1 MRRER
6 MGRMQAAMRDQGL
19 DALVLLGNTNV
30 VYATGAI
37 WPLADSGRAN
47 FEQPVAVVLVD
58 DEWPHLFSPMR
69 EDEQFLADL
78 PPDHLHG
85 PVYLDFDEGVELFAS
100 QLEGLLSA
108 NAVVAM
114 DEWTNALCREQSILF
129 AKGPPVDGGRV
140 ISQAKA
146 TKTMDELSC
155 MREALRI
162 TECAIADVQA
172 SIAPGVRQTDLTATF
187 LRTIF
192 EAGADANILD
202 PIWQVMPERMA
213 DGPWTTTGDLAC
225 PLLSTERELAEG
237 DVLWV
242 DTGISYG
249 GFHSDFGRTWIVGRE
264 PNTRQ
269 RAQFERWRAI
279 RDAVL
284 GVTTGRSNRVGSDGG
299 GDRRCWRRQALD
311 APLLPRA
318 RSWHRQRRDALCGE
332 RHRRGV
338 RRLAGPCGW
347 NGPRDRADRLGRR
360 CRGLPLRRGTPH
372 HGGRLGAHDRLLLR
386 SLLSISVTATEVLPD
401 DVALRHS
408 RRARVLAEMESEGID
423 LLVLGREG
431 NARYVSGAPRLW
443 TAGSRAFGPGCVLER
458 ATGSVY
464 LLSTWDEGIPDDI
477 PHENLYGI
485 SFNAGNFVKALRRIE
500 GAATARTVATD
511 SLTGSSANLL
521 PKAFPAAELVDGEPM
536 LRRVRRIKAPEE
548 VEAIRSSVRIA
559 ERALHEAEAA
569 LAPGITERQLTGVFM
584 QAMASAGVTT
594 PSTQDVA
601 WTTSRRHPW
610 QRANRD
616 VPLAEVTW
624 WPSTPVSS
632 LAAMPESSAG
642 PTRWGVTPLV
652 DPELSERWSELWD
665 RLLAACQPGAPLS
678 SLLAAY
684 DTAGLPAPPMPVA
697 RGLGL
702 GFDLPLV
709 THALPGE
716 AAGQTVEA
724 GMVLVLTAYL

>member
-1 MRRER
+1 MPAGLMALAPPARIPPKPDLVRMRRER

-69 EDEQFLADL
+69 EDEQLMVDL
-78 PPDHLHG
+78 PADHLHG

-108 NAVVAM
+108 NAVVAL

-146 TKTMDELSC
+146 TKTIDELSS

-284 GVTTGRSNRVGSDGG
+284 GVTTAGATASDLTAAAIDAAGGVKPWMPHFYLGHGLGIDSAEMPYVGSDIGE
-299 GDRRCWRRQALD
+299 AFD
-311 APLLPRA
+311 A
-318 RSWHRQRRDALCGE
+318 
-332 RHRRGV
+332 
-338 RRLAGPCGW
+338 
-347 NGPRDRADRLGRR
+347 
-360 CRGLPLRRGTPH
+360 
-372 HGGRLGAHDRLLLR
+372 
-386 SLLSISVTATEVLPD
+386 SL
-401 DVALRHS
+401 
-408 RRARVLAEMESEGID
+408 VLA
-423 LLVLGREG
+423 
-431 NARYVSGAPRLW
+431 
-443 TAGSRAFGPGCVLER
+443 
-458 ATGSVY
+458 
-464 LLSTWDEGIPDDI
+464 
-477 PHENLYGI
+477 
-485 SFNAGNFVKALRRIE
+485 
-500 GAATARTVATD
+500 
-511 SLTGSSANLL
+511 
-521 PKAFPAAELVDGEPM
+521 
-536 LRRVRRIKAPEE
+536 
-548 VEAIRSSVRIA
+548 
-559 ERALHEAEAA
+559 
-569 LAPGITERQLTGVFM
+569 
-584 QAMASAGVTT
+584 
-594 PSTQDVA
+594 
-601 WTTSRRHPW
+601 
-610 QRANRD
+610 
-616 VPLAEVTW
+616 
-624 WPSTPVSS
+624 
-632 LAAMPESSAG
+632 
-642 PTRWGVTPLV
+642 
-652 DPELSERWSELWD
+652 
-665 RLLAACQPGAPLS
+665 
-678 SLLAAY
+678 
-684 DTAGLPAPPMPVA
+684 
-697 RGLGL
+697 
-702 GFDLPLV
+702 
-709 THALPGE
+709 
-716 AAGQTVEA
+716 A
-724 GMVLVLTAYL
+724 GMVLVIEPIVWEDGAAGYRSEEVLLITEDGWEPMTDYSYDPF